1 MPPSHFHVCVA
12 ERLAQITRKTHPKG
26 VKANKLFRSSE
37 RLLRP
42 FKIRSTSTHPPRV
55 HVWKH
60 VSEETRAKM
69 LPQWSGN
76 DSASRS
82 ENDAVVGEVRGGGG
96 VRISIPWRGSKTSP
110 RLPRNQDFLYF
121 LGRFLTQ
128 FSGSESVPVFWVR
141 IRPRNLN
148 LVLLEIAGPDS
159 DPENWDGF

>member
-26 VKANKLFRSSE
+26 VKANNLFRSSE

-42 FKIRSTSTHPPRV
+42 FKNRSAFTHPPRV

-96 VRISIPWRGSKTSP
+96 VRISIPWRGSKTFPAAAQKP
-110 RLPRNQDFLYF
+110 RFF
-121 LGRFLTQ
+121 I
-128 FSGSESVPVFWVR
+128 FSGSVSDPVFWVR
-141 IRPRNLN
+141 IRPRFLGQNPTPQSNFSLT
-148 LVLLEIAGPDS
+148 
-159 DPENWDGF
+159 